1 MLSFDLFLLIALCAV
16 ALIFRTK
23 ASAFLVAEKL
33 ACFLL
38 LAAMVSVDL
47 RSTIIHVAMAYLC
60 LVFAYIIHRHLPK
73 HKLLKLTAIFLAG
86 VHASVVVSYYLL
98 PYSAYLTVYNSY
110 PKLYLVLVAL
120 QTMGVADGNN
130 RIGAIVRGPLC
141 AGAVYLLIH
150 FFNRAIY
157 QRAKTQ

>member
-1 MLSFDLFLLIALCAV
+1 MIGFDLGLLIALCAV

-23 ASAFLVAEKL
+23 AAAFLVAEKS
-33 ACFLL
+33 LL
-38 LAAMVSVDL
+38 LVYLLFAHTALNNELSHA
-47 RSTIIHVAMAYLC
+47 IQAYLC
-60 LVFAYIIHRHLPK
+60 FVFSYIVHRHLPK